1 MANIKSAILI
11 TLHNTCYYSR
21 LYPLSLSLSLSLSP
35 SQGIELLHLSSG
47 HPLFSLPL
55 SFTHTVHGDINAD
68 GVMEHVNAVIN
79 SGEGKRERGGR
90 KNKGERKRLQGNL
103 CLCVHLLYIP
113 VPATVSCG

>member
-21 LYPLSLSLSLSLSP
+21 LYPLSLSLSLSP

-79 SGEGKRERGGR
+79 SGEGKRERGGGR
-90 KNKGERKRLQGNL
+90 IKERGKDCRAIYVYV
-103 CLCVHLLYIP
+103 CIYCIYLYQQL
-113 VPATVSCG
+113 